1 MVKKGYL
8 IVCLLFVFLVLSVVK
23 QLRAFSSDWKTFIF
37 PEISGWKQSGEIQSF
52 TPKTLFEYING
63 DADLYIMYD
72 FQELKVAEY
81 LNEKKASVIID
92 VYRHRTPTHA
102 FGIYSQERLSNANFI
117 NVGAQGYVEEEILNF
132 IAGPYYVKIT
142 GYKIESGAQE
152 VLLSFAKKVLE
163 NLGEKGTL
171 PTLLNSFPRDGKVKN
186 SEKFIA
192 KNFLGYSFLHSAF
205 TCDYEL
211 SGKKFKLF
219 VIAPADKAECRN
231 IIQKYLEQTGKIE
244 KNVAEGRRLIPDPHH
259 GEIDL
264 YWQGR
269 YIWGILNLNE
279 ASLRSTYLKLFEKGL
294 EEKK

>member
-1 MVKKGYL
+1 MKGSKTMKTICL
-8 IVCLLFVFLVLSVVK
+8 ILGLIIFLSAPGLEAK
-23 QLRAFSSDWKTFIF
+23 DFKF
-37 PEISGWKQSGEIQSF
+37 PEIAGWRQSGEVQTFS
-52 TPKTLFEYING
+52 PKTLFEYING
-63 DADLYIMYD
+63 DADLYLVYD
-72 FQELKVAEY
+72 LQELKVTEY
-81 LNEKKASVIID
+81 LNEKKASVIVD
-92 VYRHRTPTHA
+92 VYRHKTPTHA

>member
-1 MVKKGYL
+1 MKGSKTMKTICL
-8 IVCLLFVFLVLSVVK
+8 ILGLIIFLWAPGLEAK
-23 QLRAFSSDWKTFIF
+23 DFKF
-37 PEISGWKQSGEIQSF
+37 PEIAGWRQSGEVQTFS
-52 TPKTLFEYING
+52 PKTLFEYING
-63 DADLYIMYD
+63 DADLYLVYD
-72 FQELKVAEY
+72 LQELKVTEY
-81 LNEKKASVIID
+81 LNEKKASVIVD
-92 VYRHRTPTHA
+92 VYRHKTPTHA

-231 IIQKYLEQTGKIE
+231 IIQKHLEQTGKIE

-269 YIWGILNLNE
+269 YIWGILNLSE

>member
-1 MVKKGYL
+1 MKTICL
-8 IVCLLFVFLVLSVVK
+8 ILGLIIFLSVPGAEAK
-23 QLRAFSSDWKTFIF
+23 DFRF
-37 PEISGWKQSGEIQSF
+37 PEMKGWKQSAEIQTF
-52 TPKTLFEYING
+52 IPKNLYEYING
-63 DADLYIMYD
+63 AADLYLMYD
-72 FQELKVAEY
+72 FQELKSAEY
-81 LNEKKASVIID
+81 VNEKKASVIID
-92 VYRHRTPTHA
+92 VYRHKTPTHA
-102 FGIYSQERLSNANFI
+102 FGIYSQERHPKANFI

-259 GEIDL
+259 GEIEL
-264 YWQGR
+264 YWKGK

>member
-1 MVKKGYL
+1 MTKMICL
-8 IVCLLFVFLVLSVVK
+8 ILGIIIFLWAPGLEAK
-23 QLRAFSSDWKTFIF
+23 DFKF
-37 PEISGWKQSGEIQSF
+37 PEIAGWRQSGEVQTFS
-52 TPKTLFEYING
+52 PKTLFEYING
-63 DADLYIMYD
+63 DADLYLMYD
-72 FQELKVAEY
+72 LQELKVTEY
-81 LNEKKASVIID
+81 LNEKKASVIVD
-92 VYRHRTPTHA
+92 VYRHKTPTHA

-231 IIQKYLEQTGKIE
+231 IIQKYLAQTGKIE

-279 ASLRSTYLKLFEKGL
+279 ASLRSTYLKLLEKGL
-294 EEKK
+294 EKKK

>member
-1 MVKKGYL
+1 MKGSGMMKT
-8 IVCLLFVFLVLSVVK
+8 VCLILGLIIFLWAPGLEAK
-23 QLRAFSSDWKTFIF
+23 DFKF
-37 PEISGWKQSGEIQSF
+37 PEVAGWKQSGEVQTFI
-52 TPKTLFEYING
+52 PKTLYEYING
-63 DADLYIMYD
+63 AADLYIMYD

-92 VYRHRTPTHA
+92 VYRHKTPTHA
-102 FGIYSQERLSNANFI
+102 FGIYSQERHPKANFI

-142 GYKIESGAQE
+142 GYKIEFGGQG
-152 VLLSFAKKVLE
+152 VLISFAKKVLE
-163 NLGEKGTL
+163 NLEEKGTL
-171 PTLLNSFPRDGKVKN
+171 PTLLNSFPPEGKVKN

-205 TCDYEL
+205 IADYEV

-219 VIAPADKAECRN
+219 VIEPGDKNECKM
-231 IIQKYLEQTGKIE
+231 IIQKYLEQTGKTE
-244 KNVAEGRRLIPDPHH
+244 KSVAEGRHRIPDPHH

-269 YIWGILNLNE
+269 YIWGTLSLTD
-279 ASLRSTYLKLFEKGL
+279 SDLRSKYLKLVKEGL
-294 EEKK
+294 QKRK

>member
-1 MVKKGYL
+1 MKGSKTMKTICLILGLIIYL
-8 IVCLLFVFLVLSVVK
+8 WAPGLEAKDFK
-23 QLRAFSSDWKTFIF
+23 F
-37 PEISGWKQSGEIQSF
+37 PEIAGWRQSGEVQTFS
-52 TPKTLFEYING
+52 PKTLFEYING
-63 DADLYIMYD
+63 DADLYLMYD
-72 FQELKVAEY
+72 LQELKVTEY
-81 LNEKKASVIID
+81 LNEKKASVIVD
-92 VYRHRTPTHA
+92 VYRHKTPTHA

>member
-1 MVKKGYL
+1 
-8 IVCLLFVFLVLSVVK
+8 
-23 QLRAFSSDWKTFIF
+23 
-37 PEISGWKQSGEIQSF
+37 
-52 TPKTLFEYING
+52 
-63 DADLYIMYD
+63 MYD
-72 FQELKVAEY
+72 LQELKVTEY
-81 LNEKKASVIID
+81 LNEKKASVIVD
-92 VYRHRTPTHA
+92 VYRHKTPTHA

>member
-1 MVKKGYL
+1 MMKTICL
-8 IVCLLFVFLVLSVVK
+8 ILGLIIFLSVPGAEAK
-23 QLRAFSSDWKTFIF
+23 DFRF
-37 PEISGWKQSGEIQSF
+37 PEIKGWKQSAEIQTF
-52 TPKTLFEYING
+52 IPKNLYEYING
-63 DADLYIMYD
+63 AADLYLMYD
-72 FQELKVAEY
+72 FQELKSAEY
-81 LNEKKASVIID
+81 VNEKKASVIVD
-92 VYRHRTPTHA
+92 VYHHKTPTHA

-259 GEIDL
+259 GEIEL
-264 YWQGR
+264 YWKGK

>member
-1 MVKKGYL
+1 MTKMICLILGLIIYL
-8 IVCLLFVFLVLSVVK
+8 WAPGSEAKDFK
-23 QLRAFSSDWKTFIF
+23 F
-37 PEISGWKQSGEIQSF
+37 PEIAGWRQSGEVQTFS
-52 TPKTLFEYING
+52 PKTLFEYING
-63 DADLYIMYD
+63 DAELYLMYD
-72 FQELKVAEY
+72 LQELKVTEY

-231 IIQKYLEQTGKIE
+231 IIQKYLAQTGKIE

-279 ASLRSTYLKLFEKGL
+279 ASLRSTYLKLLEKGL
-294 EEKK
+294 EKKK

>member
-1 MVKKGYL
+1 MKRGCL
-8 IVCLLFVFLVLSVVK
+8 IAFFLFAYVISGVVDPPTVLG
-23 QLRAFSSDWKTFIF
+23 SDWGKFKF
-37 PEISGWKQSGEIQSF
+37 SEVVGWQQSGEIQTF
-52 TPKTLFEYING
+52 IPKSLFEYING
-63 DADLYIMYD
+63 AADLYIMYD

-81 LNEKKASVIID
+81 KNEKKASVIVE
-92 VYRHRTPTHA
+92 VYRHKTPTHA
-102 FGIYSQERLSNANFI
+102 FGIYSQERHPKANFI

-142 GYKIESGAQE
+142 GYKIESGGQE
-152 VLLSFAKKVLE
+152 VLISFAKKVLE
-163 NLGEKGTL
+163 NLEEKGTL
-171 PTLLNSFPRDGKVKN
+171 PTLLNSFPPEGKVKN

-219 VIAPADKAECRN
+219 VIEPGDKNECKM
-231 IIQKYLEQTGKIE
+231 IIQKYLEQTGKTE
-244 KNVAEGRRLIPDPHH
+244 KSAMEGRYLILDPHH

-269 YIWGILNLNE
+269 YLWGTLSLTNPD
-279 ASLRSTYLKLFEKGL
+279 LRSKYLKLVKEGL
-294 EEKK
+294 QKRK

>member
-1 MVKKGYL
+1 MTKMICL
-8 IVCLLFVFLVLSVVK
+8 ILGLIIFLWAPGLEAK
-23 QLRAFSSDWKTFIF
+23 DFKF
-37 PEISGWKQSGEIQSF
+37 PEIAGWRQSGEVQTF
-52 TPKTLFEYING
+52 LPKTLFEYING
-63 DADLYIMYD
+63 DADLYLMYD
-72 FQELKVAEY
+72 LQELKVTEY
-81 LNEKKASVIID
+81 LNEKKASVIVD
-92 VYRHRTPTHA
+92 VYRHKTPTHA

>member
-1 MVKKGYL
+1 MKGSKTMKTICL
-8 IVCLLFVFLVLSVVK
+8 ILGLIIFLSAPGLEAK
-23 QLRAFSSDWKTFIF
+23 DFKF
-37 PEISGWKQSGEIQSF
+37 PEIAGWRQSGEVQTFS
-52 TPKTLFEYING
+52 PKTLFEYING
-63 DADLYIMYD
+63 DADLYLVYD
-72 FQELKVAEY
+72 LQELKVTEY
-81 LNEKKASVIID
+81 LNEKKASVIVD
-92 VYRHRTPTHA
+92 VYRHKTPTHA

-269 YIWGILNLNE
+269 YIWGILNLSE